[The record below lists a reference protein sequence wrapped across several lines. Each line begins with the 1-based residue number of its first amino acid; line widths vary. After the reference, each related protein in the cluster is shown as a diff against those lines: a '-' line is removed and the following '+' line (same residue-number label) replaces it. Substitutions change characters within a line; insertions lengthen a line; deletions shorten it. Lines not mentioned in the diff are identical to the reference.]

1 MAELRKNRIKH
12 KLAEGGVAS
21 VVGGVG
27 GTNTG
32 DMIEILGSLG
42 FDGAWIETEHGP
54 FDYRDLPDLT
64 RACDLWGMTS
74 VVRVALNLPG
84 VIYRTM
90 DVGAQGI
97 VVPHVDTKEDAEA
110 VVDAGKFAP
119 IGHRGNYTSR
129 QGIGVDD
136 YLTRANDETLLVVL
150 IEDVVAIDNLDEIL
164 TVDHVDV
171 FFVAPGDLS
180 QSMGISGGMNNPEV
194 QTVVD
199 DAIAR
204 IIAAGRVA
212 GSLASTETV
221 EETIE
226 KGARFL
232 LTNWDPWVAAG
243 ARDYLANV
251 EKAS

>member
-1 MAELRKNRIKH
+1 
-12 KLAEGGVAS
+12 
-21 VVGGVG
+21 
-27 GTNTG
+27 
-32 DMIEILGSLG
+32 MIEILGSLG

-84 VIYRTM
+84 VIYRTL

-97 VVPHVDTKEDAEA
+97 VVPHVDTVDDARA

-136 YLTRANDETLLVVL
+136 YLTQRQRRDAPGRPHRGCRRHR
-150 IEDVVAIDNLDEIL
+150 NLDEIL
-164 TVDHVDV
+164 TVDNIDV

-199 DAIAR
+199 DAVQR

-212 GSLASTETV
+212 GSLASTDTV
-221 EETIE
+221 EATIE

-232 LTNWDPWVAAG
+232 LTNWDPWVATG
-243 ARDYLANV
+243 ARHYLGRV
-251 EKAS
+251 DKAS